1 MPDVLGYRAKWGV
14 LVPSTNTVVEADFH
28 ALAPPGITLNHARI
42 TITDQRIPDDA
53 AFEALMEQIRRAMDR
68 AIDDVM
74 TCEPDHLVM
83 GMSSETFW
91 GGEAGNAAFVQRV
104 RERAGIPITTGADAV
119 RAALQV
125 LGVGT
130 VGVITPYQPVGDG
143 QVRRYFEDCGFRIA
157 ALHGLRC
164 PTAIAI
170 AMQPPEVLME
180 AFRAVDGPEVEAL
193 VQVGTNLSA
202 LRLAEEAEQVFGKPV
217 IAINAAIFWHAL
229 RSNGFPDR
237 VGGVGRLLREH

>member
-28 ALAPPGITLNHARI
+28 AMAPPGITLNHARI

-53 AFEALMEQIRRAMDR
+53 AFEALMEQIRRALDR

-91 GGEAGNAAFVQRV
+91 GGEAGNAAFQARV
-104 RERAGIPITTGADAV
+104 RARAGIPITTGADAV
-119 RAALQV
+119 RAALV
-125 LGVGT
+125 RLGVRRAGI
-130 VGVITPYQPVGDG
+130 VTPYQPVGDG
-143 QVRRYFEDCGFRIA
+143 QVRRYFTDCGFQVVS
-157 ALHGLRC
+157 LVGLRC

-170 AMQPPEVLME
+170 AMQPPEVVLD
-180 AFRAVDGPEVEAL
+180 AFRSVDGPEVEAL
-193 VQVGTNLSA
+193 VQVGTNLPA
-202 LRLAEEAEQVFGKPV
+202 LRLADEAERLFGKPV

-237 VGGVGRLLREH
+237 AEGFGCLLRDH